1 MIGGGVVFFVFFVCI
16 FVFNFWRLL
25 VKALFFPLFTPACLF
40 YMCFCLYNLQLLPIR
55 SIVLSGV
62 NVVNVASVAKK
73 SADGRTARRPGRPMP
88 HRRAKIGILL
98 VHVLCSD

>member
-40 YMCFCLYNLQLLPIR
+40 YVFLFVQFTI
-55 SIVLSGV
+55 
-62 NVVNVASVAKK
+62 ASDQKHSPVW
-73 SADGRTARRPGRPMP
+73 
-88 HRRAKIGILL
+88 
-98 VHVLCSD
+98 